1 MFRTI
6 KSSFL
11 LLLSF
16 CFVLLSCQKEYSTEN
31 GDINGG
37 GTSGG
42 TSVYTLVGSPSTCT
56 SPFLNGNY
64 TAGVAMTSANS
75 VMLAADVTKIGTYTV
90 SSGSANGVT
99 FSGTGTFTTTGL
111 QFITLTATGAP
122 ANAGTFNYTPGINGC
137 SFPVIFN
144 APGGGGTSSGSAV
157 FKFDGAPNAC
167 ITAIVNGTFKAGIA
181 LDASNTVTI
190 NVTVTTAGTYTITT
204 GTANGFSFSR
214 SGTLALGPQTITLSG
229 IGTPAAAGT
238 NNFTPGTNGC
248 SFAVTTLPA
257 GTLTVDFLKATI
269 SGLVTRFN
277 ADTTATLNN
286 QTAGPS
292 ELYLDGFLSSTAN
305 DELSIDFFN
314 VTGLITTGTYGSFS
328 LTNQNKFAEISYVDN
343 AGVTYQHNP
352 LTAGT
357 TVTLTTLTATGATG
371 TFSGTLN
378 SFDPVTF
385 TFGTGTKV
393 ITGGTFSVHF

>member
-1 MFRTI
+1 M
-6 KSSFL
+6 
-11 LLLSF
+11 
-16 CFVLLSCQKEYSTEN
+16 
-31 GDINGG
+31 
-37 GTSGG
+37 
-42 TSVYTLVGSPSTCT
+42 
-56 SPFLNGNY
+56 
-64 TAGVAMTSANS
+64 
-75 VMLAADVTKIGTYTV
+75 
-90 SSGSANGVT
+90 
-99 FSGTGTFTTTGL
+99 
-111 QFITLTATGAP
+111 
-122 ANAGTFNYTPGINGC
+122 
-137 SFPVIFN
+137 
-144 APGGGGTSSGSAV
+144 
-157 FKFDGAPNAC
+157 
-167 ITAIVNGTFKAGIA
+167 
-181 LDASNTVTI
+181 
-190 NVTVTTAGTYTITT
+190 
-204 GTANGFSFSR
+204 
-214 SGTLALGPQTITLSG
+214 GPQTITLSG
-229 IGTPAAAGT
+229 IGTPAATGT

-257 GTLTVDFLKATI
+257 GTLTDDFLKATI
-269 SGLVTRFN
+269 SGLVTRFK